1 MPSFRTG
8 RPASPAL
15 RWLVLFLCAAVFA
28 WGLQV
33 KLSQFSTAVHGKTD
47 TKLVQ
52 DWRGDNK
59 PGAMKFFV
67 VRPTHRSAH
76 LLSVQIAVTVVA
88 PRFLVPGIRPPH
100 EPVTSSI
107 AACPLALFS
116 RPPPQNA

>member
-1 MPSFRTG
+1 M
-8 RPASPAL
+8 
-15 RWLVLFLCAAVFA
+15 LFLCATVFA

-67 VRPTHRSAH
+67 LRPTHRSAH
-76 LLSVQIAVTVVA
+76 LLSVQIAVTDVA
-88 PRFLVPGIRPPH
+88 PRFLVPGIRPPY